1 MNSSD
6 AGTSGM
12 IVGVFAI
19 IIVVG
24 MIASMWKV
32 FAKAGQP
39 GWAAIVPIYNL
50 IILLQISGK
59 PSWWLVLFLIP
70 LVNFAALILV
80 AISLAKSF
88 GKTTGFGLGLAFLGF
103 VFYPILGFGSAQY
116 MGPAGTGA
124 PVLATIQAQNSH
136 GWTRSVV
143 AFAAMPP
150 CVITTGSFPAL
161 ALGGTK
167 RLIWYRPIPPGVKPT
182 KGVWT
187 GCPSRVIVTCV
198 LAFTSWLVG
207 AGVPDGTFTLVAPK
221 PTR

>member
-124 PVLATIQAQNSH
+124 PVLATI
-136 GWTRSVV
+136 
-143 AFAAMPP
+143 
-150 CVITTGSFPAL
+150 
-161 ALGGTK
+161 
-167 RLIWYRPIPPGVKPT
+167 
-182 KGVWT
+182 
-187 GCPSRVIVTCV
+187 
-198 LAFTSWLVG
+198 
-207 AGVPDGTFTLVAPK
+207 
-221 PTR
+221 